1 MEQIPYSTPLPVEIT
16 HRDHPMNSQGHHDI
30 FIKLYT
36 AALDSG
42 FLAAL
47 PRRCST
53 VVSVSPG

>member
-1 MEQIPYSTPLPVEIT
+1 MEQIPYSTSATGEIP
-16 HRDHPMNSQGHHDI
+16 HRDHPRNNPGHPDI